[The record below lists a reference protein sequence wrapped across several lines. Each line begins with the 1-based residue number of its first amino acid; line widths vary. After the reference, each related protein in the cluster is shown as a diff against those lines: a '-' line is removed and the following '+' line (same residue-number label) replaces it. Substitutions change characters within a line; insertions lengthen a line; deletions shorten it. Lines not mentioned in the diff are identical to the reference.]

1 MKRCPIILLC
11 IMALLG
17 CEATVS
23 PEADPEERPPKA
35 ASAMERF
42 LEPASVIAAEPPD
55 DPDTPADDG
64 QTLYMVHLRVG
75 TIEVPTGMASGSE
88 RLWSYLDEEPMA
100 MYSAVLGLNGFRI
113 GVGRARSWDS
123 FAAEL
128 QRMTARS
135 FRTRA
140 IQLFSNQ
147 PGAVAIKEGQP
158 IQTIFTYFDDQTL
171 TGADYPP
178 GDNIITFAATVD
190 RTNPDDVLLT
200 ALPQIRTK
208 RKQSEFVVEDGVP
221 SLATRPILMPFRPL
235 TVQLRIPKDHF
246 VVIGPGIMSRR
257 PTSVAHHFLTFHR
270 KGMEYETLL
279 ILHPQVVPLTY
290 RAPTAR

>member
-11 IMALLG
+11 LLALLG
-17 CEATVS
+17 CDATVS
-23 PEADPEERPPKA
+23 PEPAPNEPEPEN
-35 ASAMERF
+35 ASAMASF
-42 LEPASVIAAEPPD
+42 LEPASIMATEPPD
-55 DPDTPADDG
+55 DPDDPPEAG
-64 QTLYMVHLRVG
+64 QTLYMVHLRIG

-113 GVGRARSWDS
+113 GLGRAASWES

-128 QRMTARS
+128 QRMTARR
-135 FRTRA
+135 FRTQA
-140 IQLFSNQ
+140 VQLFSYR
-147 PGAVAIKEGQP
+147 PGEVTIKESQP
-158 IQTIFTYFDDQTL
+158 VQTIFTYHDDQTL

-178 GDNIITFAATVD
+178 GDNILTLAATVD
-190 RTNPDDVLLT
+190 RTNPEDVLLT

-208 RKQSEFVVEDGVP
+208 RKQSEFVLEDGVP
-221 SLATRPILMPFRPL
+221 TLATRAILEPFRPL

-257 PTSVAHHFLTFHR
+257 PTSVAHHFLTFER
-270 KGMEYETLL
+270 QGMEYETLL

-290 RAPTAR
+290 RPPVAR